1 MTSLNASRVYK
12 AQIYF
17 NSFIAA
23 DSLAGLWKNHKGH
36 GLHKTSQKGTTWSYW
51 FLKHYVN
58 YKDIWSTGKQILYFL
73 NGTAWQL

>member
-36 GLHKTSQKGTTWSYW
+36 GYTKPHKKAPHGAIGS
-51 FLKHYVN
+51 
-58 YKDIWSTGKQILYFL
+58 
-73 NGTAWQL
+73 